1 MRTEIVDYLLGE
13 NLGSFTV
20 SQELPWDDN
29 GQGLYLKNVKRV
41 YVDLDQVN
49 NESFIATLGSLN
61 IQSEVTSVTIY
72 FASDAKQLPSNY
84 SDVVDVLKA
93 AKNLT
98 TIAGVF
104 RRDAQVQTAFE
115 NDLQVTQVEIRFTK
129 LTT

>member
-41 YVDLDQVN
+41 YVDLEQIT

-84 SDVVDVLKA
+84 GDVVEILKA

-98 TIAGVF
+98 TIDGVF
-104 RRDAQVQTAFE
+104 RRDAQVQTTFE